1 MFSLSLTCRRLS
13 FILPWISFGLS
24 CLVFTQF
31 LASAHLFFFLAVLAF
46 LSLNTL
52 SFLSSLCSSLSE
64 TLLIQMLVLLL
75 ESDRFLRVCS
85 VVFSLFSLFLG
96 LKFYCSFFKFSDS
109 VLCHF
114 HCAIEPIQRIFISV
128 NVFFGSMISI

>member
-1 MFSLSLTCRRLS
+1 MVCVPSFLSPCFRLEIHCHSNWCAFLDKSLFFSGCFPDVFFVFNLQKVIIYFAMNFLW
-13 FILPWISFGLS
+13 FILFSVYSVS
-24 CLVFTQF
+24 CICTFI
-31 LASAHLFFFLAVLAF
+31 FFLAVLAF

-52 SFLSSLCSSLSE
+52 SFLLSLCSSLSE

-96 LKFYCSFFKFSDS
+96 LKF
-109 VLCHF
+109 
-114 HCAIEPIQRIFISV
+114 
-128 NVFFGSMISI
+128 